1 MINPNETKWS
11 FYLLL
16 IILGVLI
23 VCGIVH
29 YVKKNKKAKDQNALD
44 TVPQTPTDPSEEAP
58 EDGE

>member
-29 YVKKNKKAKDQNALD
+29 YVKKNKKNNTQVLESA
-44 TVPQTPTDPSEEAP
+44 PQTPADPSEDVPDADE
-58 EDGE
+58 